1 MRRDLLINFSV
12 DGATITQQECSGVR
26 VGIQQCGIN
35 IGTDAG
41 SDVLYPTAGTSILL
55 DALSGKLF
63 NETLAQHSANF
74 AALDT
79 LYFVRQYDDDSL
91 GESERIQNI
100 DLLVT
105 GLGYQRVDIT
115 ATFATTNESTATTTN
130 ETLNY
135 IL

>member
-12 DGATITQQECSGVR
+12 DGASITQQECAGVR
-26 VGIQQCGIN
+26 VGMQQCGVN

-41 SDVLYPTAGTSILL
+41 SDPLFPTAGTALLL

-79 LYFVRQYDDDSL
+79 LYFVRQHDDESL
-91 GESERIQNI
+91 EESERIQSI

-115 ATFATTNESTATTTN
+115 ATFGTTNGSTSTSTN
-130 ETLNY
+130 ENLNY
-135 IL
+135 VL

>member
-26 VGIQQCGIN
+26 VGMQQCGIN

-91 GESERIQNI
+91 EESERIQNI
-100 DLLVT
+100 DLFVT

-115 ATFATTNESTATTTN
+115 ATFVTTNESTATTTN

-135 IL
+135 VL

>member
-1 MRRDLLINFSV
+1 MRRDLLIEFSL
-12 DGATITQQECSGVR
+12 DGASITQQERSGVR
-26 VGIQQCGIN
+26 VGMQQCGIN

-41 SDVLYPTAGTSILL
+41 SDLLFPAAGTSMLL

-63 NETLAQHSANF
+63 NTTLAQHSANF

-79 LYFVRQYDDDSL
+79 LYFVRNHDDADWD
-91 GESERIQNI
+91 EKDRIQNV
-100 DLLVT
+100 DLSVT

-115 ATFATTNESTATTTN
+115 AAFATTDGDTSTTTN

-135 IL
+135 VL